1 MGIILRQSFKGT
13 IALYMG
19 VLLGYLNTLFLLPY
33 FMTES
38 EIGILRFILEAAV
51 IFSTVVLIGS
61 QNSLVRFYPRFK
73 PHPRDRGFAFMVYF
87 IPVLG
92 FVFFLILFQLFRNL
106 IEQYFEK
113 NAEVLEQYFHLLIPM
128 VLFASLGLVTETYAS
143 IKRRIT
149 VPKLLKEVG
158 IRLLLSLGVVLYGLK
173 MMNYDQ
179 ALSFIIWGNGLL
191 FVANTIYIYSIAPFD
206 LRPDFTRISRVELKE
221 WIKYSSII
229 FIGSFS
235 GLILTKLDFV
245 MVSSM
250 LGMAETGIYST
261 MFYLGLVIEMPRRSL
276 TQISAPIMAEH
287 LHRNEMDKVKHL
299 YQRSSINM
307 LLVGVV
313 LFLGLWINV
322 EYLFELMPK
331 GEIFSR
337 GLWVFFF
344 IALGKIA
351 NLAEGLAGIIISNS
365 NFYRYSVLMSFIT
378 TAVAIGANLFLIPR
392 YGMTGAAM
400 ATAFSLLILSL
411 YSIAIV
417 YHKLKVHPFVR
428 AHLHLMIVLV
438 VILLVNQILN
448 IDTGM
453 FWLNVL
459 CTNIIILLPTLWL
472 IWKLKISEELNDQ
485 LSLVIK
491 RYWNK

>member
-1 MGIILRQSFKGT
+1 
-13 IALYMG
+13 
-19 VLLGYLNTLFLLPY
+19 
-33 FMTES
+33 
-38 EIGILRFILEAAV
+38 
-51 IFSTVVLIGS
+51 
-61 QNSLVRFYPRFK
+61 
-73 PHPRDRGFAFMVYF
+73 
-87 IPVLG
+87 
-92 FVFFLILFQLFRNL
+92 
-106 IEQYFEK
+106 
-113 NAEVLEQYFHLLIPM
+113 M

>member
-13 IALYMG
+13 IAVYLG
-19 VLLGYLNTLFLLPY
+19 VLVGYLNTLFLMPY

-38 EIGILRFILEAAV
+38 EIGVLRFILEAAV
-51 IFSTVVLIGS
+51 IFSTFALIGS
-61 QNSLVRFYPRFK
+61 QSSLVRFYPRFI
-73 PHPRDRGFAFMVYF
+73 PHPKDRGFAFMVYF
-87 IPVLG
+87 IPIVG
-92 FVFFLILFQLFRNL
+92 FVFFLILFQLFRNP

-113 NAEVLEQYFHLLIPM
+113 NAEVLEQYFYLLIPL
-128 VLFASLGLVTETYAS
+128 VLFTSLGIVTETYAS

-149 VPKLLKEVG
+149 VPKLLKDVG
-158 IRLLLSLGVVLYGLK
+158 VRLILSLGVVFYGLNT
-173 MMNYDQ
+173 MNFDQ
-179 ALSFIIWGNGLL
+179 ALNFIVWGNGLL
-191 FVANTIYIYSIAPFD
+191 FVANSLYIYALSPFD
-206 LRPDFTRISRVELKE
+206 LRPDFSKISKTELKE
-221 WIKYSSII
+221 WINYSVII

-235 GLILTKLDFV
+235 SLILTKLDFI

-261 MFYLGLVIEMPRRSL
+261 MFYLGLVIEMPKRSL

-287 LHRNEMDKVKHL
+287 LHKKETEKVRLL

-307 LLVGVV
+307 ILVGVI
-313 LFLGLWINV
+313 LFLGVWINID
-322 EYLFELMPK
+322 YLFELMPK

-351 NLAEGLAGIIISNS
+351 NLAVGLAGVIISNS
-365 NFYRYSVLMSFIT
+365 DFYRYSVLMSFIT
-378 TAVAIGANLFLIPR
+378 TGVAIGTNLFLIPR

-417 YHKLKVHPFVR
+417 YYKLKLHPFVK
-428 AHLHLMIVLV
+428 AHLHLLF
-438 VILLVNQILN
+438 ILLVVLIINQLLH

-459 CTNIIILLPTLWL
+459 FTNLIMMVPTLWL
-472 IWKLKISEELNDQ
+472 IWKLKISTELNNQ
-485 LSLVIK
+485 LDMLIK
-491 RYWNK
+491 RFLQK